1 MASSGAEGERLRQ
14 RVDILYDPA
23 DDRRLHD
30 AIRRR
35 CRGRRD
41 HLVVGLAP
49 ELPELHIDAF
59 TMPNWTL
66 LAVYQALGEP
76 PRLDYAELF
85 RRLHR
90 PSQLPLFTDA
100 ELGGEPTAVPEPPSL
115 FSELD
120 LVDRIAR
127 RQTLAR
133 YLDLDEVGDL
143 LIRAGIRHLYV
154 LQAEALTSRTWHW
167 LYRLVGPGGIRLHLV
182 VGGRG
187 PMAAQ
192 LLALEDCRIRR
203 RTAPPSGRPLW
214 WDRPSYRSSRRPSGL
229 PERMTMPR
237 RARRVPRAY
246 DRAIP
251 APKSHAPALHPLTA
265 PAPFYGLG
273 DRTPQAEVC
282 PALSELAPKELWERF
297 RTAAQ
302 ALVADN
308 AERSFISI
316 LPPPEPSPDEMAARR
331 ERTRAAFAKLVARM
345 GDRLQE
351 FFPIAPPGGR
361 AGGDGGREEDQER

>member
-1 MASSGAEGERLRQ
+1 MASSGAEGEGLRQ
-14 RVDILYDPA
+14 RVDILHDPA

-35 CRGRRD
+35 CRRRRD

-49 ELPELHIDAF
+49 ELPERRIDAF
-59 TMPNWTL
+59 TMPDWTL

-85 RRLHR
+85 RHLHR

-100 ELGGEPTAVPEPPSL
+100 ELGGEPTAVPAPPSL

-127 RQTLAR
+127 CRTLTR
-133 YLDLDEVGDL
+133 YLGLDEVADL

-154 LQAEALTSRTWHW
+154 LQAEALTSQTWHW
-167 LYRLVGPGGIRLHLV
+167 LIELARPGGIRLHLV
-182 VGGRG
+182 VGGRS
-187 PMAAQ
+187 PVAAQ
-192 LLALEDCRIRR
+192 LRALDECRIRR
-203 RTAPPSGRPLW
+203 RTAPPLVRRVW
-214 WDRPSYRSSRRPSGL
+214 WDRPSYRATRRPSGL

-237 RARRVPRAY
+237 RARRAPRAY

-251 APKSHAPALHPLTA
+251 APKSHAPPVHPLTA
-265 PAPFYGLG
+265 PAPSCGLG
-273 DRTPQAEVC
+273 DRIPQAEVC

-308 AERSFISI
+308 AERSFLSI
-316 LPPPEPSPDEMAARR
+316 LPPPQPGPEEMAARR
-331 ERTRAAFAKLVARM
+331 ERTRAAFAELVARM
-345 GDRLQE
+345 GDRVQE
-351 FFPIAPPGGR
+351 FFPIPPPGGR
-361 AGGDGGREEDQER
+361 AGGDEGREEDQER